1 MNPSDP
7 AIEKAAKSLAMA
19 VRDYLSSKPTGKGRR
34 TTQSWTAIVAKSL
47 GKQRVDRRTFALVVA
62 TALDQGWLIKR
73 KSESGRET
81 LHPGPQLL
89 EKKNAARPASSV
101 EREKAKAKSVP
112 PVSPFPADNAC
123 PNCKWKATR
132 CVHCNEPAFDDDI
145 YVDSRGRWRCNSCN
159 DLCFTESW
167 GGVTRWKSETN

>member
-62 TALDQGWLIKR
+62 TALDHGWLIKR
-73 KSESGRET
+73 
-81 LHPGPQLL
+81 
-89 EKKNAARPASSV
+89 
-101 EREKAKAKSVP
+101 
-112 PVSPFPADNAC
+112 
-123 PNCKWKATR
+123 TR
-132 CVHCNEPAFDDDI
+132 
-145 YVDSRGRWRCNSCN
+145 S
-159 DLCFTESW
+159 
-167 GGVTRWKSETN
+167 